1 MGACNCNCNKDQADS
16 EIVTEDVRHSSDFV
30 PDLVSLPFLLK
41 EHSKKKRKQNNSN
54 SGSIQR
60 VYYEK
65 ISIWELC
72 KNITR
77 KRYGNVCY
85 SCEKGSLAGSNWH
98 TGHLFPKS
106 VLSAYLKYDLRVL
119 RPQCY
124 YCNIN
129 LGGNGANYLQNLI
142 KKEGQEYVDKI
153 NQDKFITVK
162 AIDHY
167 KKILPVYQSIWEE
180 MK

>member
-1 MGACNCNCNKDQADS
+1 MKRTPLKTKTTLKTKSVLKSKTRIKKKSKS
-16 EIVTEDVRHSSDFV
+16 EI
-30 PDLVSLPFLLK
+30 
-41 EHSKKKRKQNNSN
+41 KK
-54 SGSIQR
+54 IQD
-60 VYYEK
+60 K
-65 ISIWELC
+65 IWELC

-77 KRYGNVCY
+77 KKYGNVCY
-85 SCEKGSLAGSNWH
+85 SCNKGSLEGSNWH

-129 LGGNGANYLQNLI
+129 LGGNGANYLQNII

-167 KKILPVYQSIWEE
+167 KKILPEYQRIWEE